1 MMMIMMLVEK
11 TEKLLKCEMKR
22 VVGLS
27 LLSDIIGFLR
37 SLHYKQMISLLAI
50 LVLGS
55 NQE

>member
-1 MMMIMMLVEK
+1 MMIMMLVEK